1 VDSELRV
8 PLLTSVTPIVAT
20 GQGRSTRQYGPMASV
35 FTSQLGATSG
45 SNARLADKVGA
56 IGEVRR
62 SLAQVRQAGA
72 VWEAQRKPADGHAD
86 LPAADLGAASSD
98 EIEIDTGEA
107 VAALGVSARHV
118 RRLRPTD
125 QDAL

>member
-1 VDSELRV
+1 
-8 PLLTSVTPIVAT
+8 
-20 GQGRSTRQYGPMASV
+20 MASV

-45 SNARLADKVGA
+45 FQCPAGRKVGEV
-56 IGEVRR
+56 GEVRR
-62 SLAQVRQAGA
+62 LLAQVRQAGA
-72 VWEAQRKPADGHAD
+72 AWEAQRKPADGHAD
-86 LPAADLGAASSD
+86 LPAADLGAASPD